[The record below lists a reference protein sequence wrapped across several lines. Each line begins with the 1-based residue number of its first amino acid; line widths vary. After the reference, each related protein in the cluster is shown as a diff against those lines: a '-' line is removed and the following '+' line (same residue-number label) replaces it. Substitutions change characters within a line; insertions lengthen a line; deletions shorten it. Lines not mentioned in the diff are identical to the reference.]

1 MSILVYVIFVI
12 FIFFSMFVMSPK
24 ITIKKNI
31 VIQLSL
37 LGIIIFIAMI
47 FSAFSRSKIEVQ
59 SNIIFTIYVSIV
71 ITIMINIANQLSHLL
86 VDSIINFH
94 QKFNS
99 NNINKNPIRFLI
111 NKKTEIKKNFTII
124 WFMGSLIMLSGL
136 WFGN

>member
-47 FSAFSRSKIEVQ
+47 FSVFSRSKIEVQ
-59 SNIIFTIYVSIV
+59 SNIIFTISLSIE
-71 ITIMINIANQLSHLL
+71 IKIMINIAKH
-86 VDSIINFH
+86 
-94 QKFNS
+94 
-99 NNINKNPIRFLI
+99 
-111 NKKTEIKKNFTII
+111 
-124 WFMGSLIMLSGL
+124 
-136 WFGN
+136 